1 MLKSNIIVRVDDGDV
16 EKALQKLKRKSK
28 KEGLT
33 KDIKKHRFFEK
44 PSDIRRKNLKKA
56 KKKLKKKLKRERM
69 RSRR

>member
-1 MLKSNIIVRVDDGDV
+1 MLKSNLIVGVDNDI

-44 PSDIRRKNLKKA
+44 PSDVRRKNMKKA
-56 KKKLKKKLKRERM
+56 EKKIKKKIRREVLKR
-69 RSRR
+69 